1 MLPTEL
7 LLLIYEYCDFNAR
20 IQFNRVFDWSY
31 RFANPMMGINLNRY
45 PIRRR
50 SIKGPL
56 VIPMRSH

>member
-31 RFANPMMGINLNRY
+31 DGY
-45 PIRRR
+45 
-50 SIKGPL
+50 
-56 VIPMRSH
+56 